1 MAVAFDES
9 VSGKMFAAGFH
20 AAPVQTFLQGK
31 GKLSHGV
38 GVAVET
44 AVADDGAC
52 SPVEVEDGRE
62 GEVYAAGGQL
72 RRPYPADP
80 LAPSD
85 GASNAGPVEG
95 EPAAG
100 AAFQLD
106 QPYTL
111 SDSSVLKIS
120 SPVKQKHSYAG
131 TEYYKFTVSYTNNS
145 PKEFQPM
152 SLVVQATT
160 GTQTAEST
168 IDSANK
174 CDVTSTDVLPGK
186 TLEWTKCF
194 LVPDP
199 AKPFN
204 LQWEIFLSPDKGN
217 GDGPPPP
224 ARPHTRKARPPPGRG
239 GGRSSCRVFGRG

>member
-1 MAVAFDES
+1 VTTT
-9 VSGKMFAAGFH
+9 V
-20 AAPVQTFLQGK
+20 
-31 GKLSHGV
+31 
-38 GVAVET
+38 T
-44 AVADDGAC
+44 AT
-52 SPVEVEDGRE
+52 
-62 GEVYAAGGQL
+62 
-72 RRPYPADP
+72 PADP

-217 GDGPPPP
+217 VDVTLP
-224 ARPHTRKARPPPGRG
+224 A
-239 GGRSSCRVFGRG
+239 

>member
-1 MAVAFDES
+1 MTAPTAPQPAPATTPAKRPWWQHPLLIGAVCL
-9 VSGKMFAAGFH
+9 VVGFAAG
-20 AAPVQTFLQGK
+20 AASRGGASSTEAG
-31 GKLSHGV
+31 
-38 GVAVET
+38 AT
-44 AVADDGAC
+44 ATTTVTAT
-52 SPVEVEDGRE
+52 
-62 GEVYAAGGQL
+62 
-72 RRPYPADP
+72 PADP

-95 EPAAG
+95 EPVAG
-100 AAFQLD
+100 ATFQLD

-160 GTQTAEST
+160 GAQAAEST
-168 IDSANK
+168 IDSANQ

-199 AKPFN
+199 SKPFN
-204 LQWEIFLSPDKGN
+204 LQWEVFLSSDKGN
-217 GDGPPPP
+217 VDVTLP
-224 ARPHTRKARPPPGRG
+224 A
-239 GGRSSCRVFGRG
+239 

>member
-1 MAVAFDES
+1 MTAPTAPQPAPAATPAKRPWWQHPLLIGAVCL
-9 VSGKMFAAGFH
+9 VVGFAAG
-20 AAPVQTFLQGK
+20 AASRGGSSSTEAGATVTTT
-31 GKLSHGV
+31 V
-38 GVAVET
+38 T
-44 AVADDGAC
+44 AT
-52 SPVEVEDGRE
+52 
-62 GEVYAAGGQL
+62 
-72 RRPYPADP
+72 PADP

-95 EPAAG
+95 EPVAG
-100 AAFQLD
+100 ATFQLD

-160 GTQTAEST
+160 GTQAAEST
-168 IDSANK
+168 IDSANQ

-186 TLEWTKCF
+186 TLGWTKCF

-199 AKPFN
+199 SKPFN
-204 LQWEIFLSPDKGN
+204 LQWEVFLSSDKGN
-217 GDGPPPP
+217 VDVTLP
-224 ARPHTRKARPPPGRG
+224 A
-239 GGRSSCRVFGRG
+239 

>member
-1 MAVAFDES
+1 MS
-9 VSGKMFAAGFH
+9 CGRPPRSAAGRVCYN
-20 AAPVQTFLQGK
+20 AARDVFFRIFLK
-31 GKLSHGV
+31 TGV
-38 GVAVET
+38 GGQKPDAWDRGPGGAVQPSKKPVLGTGAASQGGNNGTEAGATVT
-44 AVADDGAC
+44 ATVTAT
-52 SPVEVEDGRE
+52 
-62 GEVYAAGGQL
+62 
-72 RRPYPADP
+72 PADP

-95 EPAAG
+95 EPVAG

-186 TLEWTKCF
+186 TLEWMKCF
-194 LVPDP
+194 QAEP

-204 LQWEIFLSPDKGN
+204 LQWSILLSSDKGN
-217 GDGPPPP
+217 VDVTLP
-224 ARPHTRKARPPPGRG
+224 
-239 GGRSSCRVFGRG
+239 S

>member
-1 MAVAFDES
+1 MTAPVAPQPAPAQMPAKRPWWQHPLLIGAVCL
-9 VSGKMFAAGFH
+9 VVGFAAG
-20 AAPVQTFLQGK
+20 AASRGGGSSTEAGATV
-31 GKLSHGV
+31 
-38 GVAVET
+38 T
-44 AVADDGAC
+44 ATVTAT
-52 SPVEVEDGRE
+52 
-62 GEVYAAGGQL
+62 
-72 RRPYPADP
+72 PADP

-85 GASNAGPVEG
+85 GASNAGPIEG
-95 EPAAG
+95 EGVAD

-168 IDSANK
+168 IDTANQ
-174 CDVTSTDVLPGK
+174 CDLTSTDVLPGK

-199 AKPFN
+199 SKPFN
-204 LQWEIFLSPDKGN
+204 LQWEVFLSSDKGN
-217 GDGPPPP
+217 VDVTLP
-224 ARPHTRKARPPPGRG
+224 A
-239 GGRSSCRVFGRG
+239 

>member
-1 MAVAFDES
+1 MTAPTAPQPAPATTPAKRPWWQHPLLI
-9 VSGKMFAAGFH
+9 GAACLIIGFAAG
-20 AAPVQTFLQGK
+20 AASRGNGSSTEAGATVTTT
-31 GKLSHGV
+31 V
-38 GVAVET
+38 T
-44 AVADDGAC
+44 AT
-52 SPVEVEDGRE
+52 
-62 GEVYAAGGQL
+62 
-72 RRPYPADP
+72 PADP

-95 EPAAG
+95 EGAAG

-145 PKEFQPM
+145 AKDFQPM

-160 GTQTAEST
+160 GTQTAEAT
-168 IDSANK
+168 IDTANN
-174 CDVTSTDVLPGK
+174 CDATSTDVLPGK

-199 AKPFN
+199 SKPFN
-204 LQWEIFLSPDKGN
+204 LQWEVFLSPDKGN
-217 GDGPPPP
+217 VDVRLP
-224 ARPHTRKARPPPGRG
+224 A
-239 GGRSSCRVFGRG
+239 

>member
-1 MAVAFDES
+1 MTAPTAPQPAPATTPAKRPWWQHPLLIGAVCLI
-9 VSGKMFAAGFH
+9 VGFAAG
-20 AAPVQTFLQGK
+20 
-31 GKLSHGV
+31 
-38 GVAVET
+38 T
-44 AVADDGAC
+44 ASRGGSSGTEAGAT
-52 SPVEVEDGRE
+52 VTTTVT
-62 GEVYAAGGQL
+62 AT
-72 RRPYPADP
+72 PADP

-85 GASNAGPVEG
+85 GASNTGPVEG
-95 EPAAG
+95 EGAAG

-199 AKPFN
+199 KQPFN
-204 LQWEIFLSPDKGN
+204 LQWEVFLSSDKGN
-217 GDGPPPP
+217 VDVTLP
-224 ARPHTRKARPPPGRG
+224 A
-239 GGRSSCRVFGRG
+239 

>member
-1 MAVAFDES
+1 MTAPTAPQPAPATTPAKRPWWQHPLLIGAVCLI
-9 VSGKMFAAGFH
+9 VGFAAG
-20 AAPVQTFLQGK
+20 
-31 GKLSHGV
+31 
-38 GVAVET
+38 T
-44 AVADDGAC
+44 ASRGGSSGTEAGAT
-52 SPVEVEDGRE
+52 VTATVT
-62 GEVYAAGGQL
+62 AT
-72 RRPYPADP
+72 PADP

-95 EPAAG
+95 EPVAG
-100 AAFQLD
+100 ATFQLD

-168 IDSANK
+168 IDSANQ

-199 AKPFN
+199 SKPFN
-204 LQWEIFLSPDKGN
+204 LQWEVFLSSDKGN
-217 GDGPPPP
+217 VDVTLP
-224 ARPHTRKARPPPGRG
+224 A
-239 GGRSSCRVFGRG
+239 